1 MGSMQKLL
9 KMQYKKM
16 KVATDKRGNFRPTTK
31 ETKDA
36 RKVLD
41 KRIRSSRKQQLDN
54 MDQHKLSTKAKRV
67 VEDTRN
73 KVEDMVSEAAMQDY
87 DKRAGKLIEKGVR
100 KVKAAKNWIKN
111 NAGKATAAGVG
122 GAAAVGIG
130 ASVYDKR
137 QKDKTIA
144 RIKEKPASERTAQEK
159 RMLRLLEE
167 EDE

>member
-16 KVATDKRGNFRPTTK
+16 KVATDKRGNFRPTAEEIK
-31 ETKDA
+31 EA
-36 RKVLD
+36 RKALD
-41 KRIRSSRKQQLDN
+41 KRIRVSRKQQLDSI
-54 MDQHKLSTKAKRV
+54 DQHKLSTKVKRA

-87 DKRAGKLIEKGVR
+87 DKRAGKLMEKGSR
-100 KVKAAKNWIKN
+100 KVKATKNWIKN
-111 NAGKATAAGVG
+111 NTVKATAAGVG
-122 GAAAVGIG
+122 SVAAAGVGLS
-130 ASVYDKR
+130 AYDKHD
-137 QKDKTIA
+137 KDKTID

-159 RMLRLLEE
+159 RLLRLMQE